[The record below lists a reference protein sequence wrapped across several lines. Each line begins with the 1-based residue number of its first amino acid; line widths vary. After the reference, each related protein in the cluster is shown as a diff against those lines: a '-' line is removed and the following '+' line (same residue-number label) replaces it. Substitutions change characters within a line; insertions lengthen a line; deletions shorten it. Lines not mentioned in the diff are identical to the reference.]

1 MLETRFS
8 QRERGRPKEMGPT
21 PRLTLALLLICLS
34 VGHVCAQGGPTVE
47 TFNDSRRDQEGA
59 GAPLLQRLPVQ
70 VAITANAGF
79 DTRVNTGASS
89 ESSSSSF
96 VQSGINLN
104 YAFGTSRTRANFKTD
119 ANISYF
125 PEIDTYQPDID
136 LRLAVNHQASRR
148 LRFSLQLLARYGAQP
163 LFRLNA
169 DPNLD
174 TSDTAE
180 RGGNFLTSTNSLSAS
195 YQWLPRF
202 STVTSYSLRLRRYDE
217 DVIASSRNRVEHK
230 FGQQFRYLLLPVTT
244 IVGEYRLAL
253 VSYADSSRDSTTNI
267 LLGGIEQTFS
277 SRLSGSFRAGVQSRS
292 AEGEGSDR
300 TRPYFSSN
308 VNYVLGEKTEIN
320 WTNRYSIQESDD
332 SNVSGPTSRTS
343 FRTGL
348 GLRHAL
354 TPRISTT
361 LSAYYSTGSGGD
373 STEPNGDPSSGRDT
387 LALSFSAGYAVN
399 RHLSANVGF
408 THIEVDSDSLTNSYS
423 RNRYSAGLRFTF

>member
-21 PRLTLALLLICLS
+21 TRLTWALLLICLS

-47 TFNDSRRDQEGA
+47 AFNDSRRDQEGA

-79 DTRVNTGASS
+79 DTSVSTGAFS
-89 ESSSSSF
+89 ESRSSSF
-96 VQSGINLN
+96 AQSGISLN
-104 YAFGTSRTRANFKTD
+104 YAFGTSRTRANLTT
-119 ANISYF
+119 NTGISYY
-125 PEIDTYQPDID
+125 PELDSFQPNVD
-136 LRLAVNHQASRR
+136 LRLAVKHQASQR
-148 LRFSLQLLARYGAQP
+148 LRFSAQILTRYGAQP
-163 LFRLNA
+163 LFRLNGNP
-169 DPNLD
+169 DLD
-174 TSDTAE
+174 TSDSGQ
-180 RGGNFLTSTNSLSAS
+180 RGGNFLDSRSSFSAS

-202 STVTSYSLRLRRYDE
+202 STVTSYTLGLRRYDE
-217 DVIASSRNRVEHK
+217 EAVAASRNRVSHR
-230 FGQQFRYLLLPVTT
+230 FGQQLRYLLLPVTT

-253 VSYADSSRDSTTNI
+253 VSYEDSSRGSTTNI

-292 AEGEGSDR
+292 PEGNGSDQ

-320 WTNRYSIQESDD
+320 WTNSYSIQESDD

-343 FRTGL
+343 FRTSL

-361 LSAYYSTGSGGD
+361 LSAYYSTGSGTGGS
-373 STEPNGDPSSGRDT
+373 STVPNGDRSSGRDT

-408 THIEVDSDSLTNSYS
+408 TQIEVDSARLTYS